1 MTQCSEHS
9 GVQRQLNNHEGRIR
23 GLEDT
28 MIDVQKLTVKL
39 DTMIDQ
45 LNKMYWIMVTAVA
58 GSLVAAIMALIL
70 K

>member
-1 MTQCSEHS
+1 M
-9 GVQRQLNNHEGRIR
+9 QRQLDNHEGRIH

>member
-1 MTQCSEHS
+1 MATCDQHS
-9 GVQRQLNNHEGRIR
+9 GMKARLDNYGPRIE

-45 LNKMYWIMVTAVA
+45 LNKMYWIMVTAVT
-58 GSLVAAIMALIL
+58 GSLVAAIIALL
-70 K
+70 TK

>member
-1 MTQCSEHS
+1 MKARLDNY
-9 GVQRQLNNHEGRIR
+9 GPRIE

-45 LNKMYWIMVTAVA
+45 LNKMYWIMVTAVT
-58 GSLVAAIMALIL
+58 GSLVAAIIALL
-70 K
+70 TK